1 MSVRIVNGEVVRG
14 PPTKPSGSS
23 FGATVHS
30 IHTAPQPQPGRTT
43 VQGAGAPPPQPAN
56 AARPPVAPNANDPL
70 EQLAGLLG
78 IAGQVFVVP
87 AVPFLG
93 WRATPIP
100 LVWGA
105 AAGLVAVGVSLRA
118 PEHLNTVLCGVAI
131 ALAGYVH
138 MQSSGDPLPAQAR

>member
-1 MSVRIVNGEVVRG
+1 MVSQLIVCFARSRRGLQRVHRVFGELTVAVLRTRTRSHNFQSRIRLHLWCHR
-14 PPTKPSGSS
+14 PLYPHRAAA
-23 FGATVHS
+23 AT
-30 IHTAPQPQPGRTT
+30 
-43 VQGAGAPPPQPAN
+43 
-56 AARPPVAPNANDPL
+56 
-70 EQLAGLLG
+70 
-78 IAGQVFVVP
+78 AGQVFVVP

-118 PEHLNTVLCGVAI
+118 PETLNTVLCGAAI